1 MFIEKSFKIQLI
13 SQRTIKISTVWI
25 PSPGGNMRRF
35 DESRLLTA
43 IAVFALLVACTRAPF
58 AQTQVLDSNPS
69 LSETVQSPPP
79 AVEAGFRPTTE
90 DVGDALMARQRY
102 QAAIETYQ
110 KASPDSADVW
120 NKMGI
125 AYQLMLSPADASRC
139 YKESLKLNPNN
150 FHALNNLGTVY
161 DSLRQ
166 FSSAERMYRKAL
178 RLNSDSAVLL
188 KNLGTNLLSQHKYE
202 QGWESYKTALARDPH
217 IFDNRT
223 SLHVENPGTVQ
234 ERGAMNYYMAK
245 GCARAGQN
253 DRAIDFLRRAL
264 NDGFANLKK
273 IRADNEFAVLRGNPA
288 FEQLLAA
295 ERNP

>member
-1 MFIEKSFKIQLI
+1 MIIEESINIQLI
-13 SQRTIKISTVWI
+13 FERAIKITIVPI
-25 PSPGGNMRRF
+25 PSSGGNMRRL
-35 DESRLLTA
+35 DESRLLTE

-58 AQTQVLDSNPS
+58 AQTQDQNPNPS
-69 LSETVQSPPP
+69 SAETAEPPTP
-79 AVEAGFRPTTE
+79 AIELGFRPTSE
-90 DVGDALMARQRY
+90 DVGDAFMARQRY
-102 QAAIETYQ
+102 QAAVEAYQ
-110 KASPDSADVW
+110 KASPGSPGVL

-125 AYQLMLSPADASRC
+125 AYQLMFSLVDASRC
-139 YKESLKLNPNN
+139 YKASLKLNPNN
-150 FHALNNLGTVY
+150 AHALNNLGTVY

-178 RLNSDSAVLL
+178 RLDPDSAVLH

-217 IFDNRT
+217 IFDNRI

-264 NDGFANLKK
+264 NDGFANPKK
-273 IRADNEFAVLRGNPA
+273 IQGDNEFAVLHGNPA